1 MKNLAIMLML
11 LLIPKVSVSQ
21 TAVIDTVNKTVLLD
35 RAKVIEIGKIIQNE
49 EALYQENKLLKE
61 AIEKLENLVAIQ
73 EEQLDIYQNQL
84 TANLDSITGLQGE
97 IIDIGDEMLR
107 IEKRNNRIGIYGY
120 GEVGTP
126 VGDYQHVMF
135 GLKGVRRKMLFSAS
149 VNPVNA
155 NMVYAIGV
163 GFKIF

>member
-49 EALYQENKLLKE
+49 EALFQENKLLKE
-61 AIEKLENLVAIQ
+61 AIATMEAIIANQERQLE
-73 EEQLDIYQNQL
+73 IYENQVV
-84 TANLDSITGLQGE
+84 ANLDSIANLQND
-97 IIDIGDEMLR
+97 IIGINDEMLR
-107 IEKRNNRIGIYGY
+107 LEKRNNSFGLYGY

-135 GLKGVRRKMLFSAS
+135 GFKGVRRRMLFSGS
-149 VNPVNA
+149 VNPVNE
-155 NMVYAIGV
+155 NMVYALGV